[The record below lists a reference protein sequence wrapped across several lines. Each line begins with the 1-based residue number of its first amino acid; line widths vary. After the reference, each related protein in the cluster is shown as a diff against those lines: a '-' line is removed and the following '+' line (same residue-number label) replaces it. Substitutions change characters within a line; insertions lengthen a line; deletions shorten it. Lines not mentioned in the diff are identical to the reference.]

1 MQCFNIKGCF
11 QWFKDTNL
19 KANHN
24 ADFEEYTDA
33 VVVSNG
39 SKILIWKQI
48 TTDFQNMLLDE
59 GCFQWFKDTN
69 LKANHNTIRDK
80 STAAKVVSNGSKIL
94 IWKQITTL
102 LGYSRFWEGCFQW
115 FKDTNLKANHN
126 GAFLI
131 ACNESVVSNGSKI
144 LIWKQITTGYRWTT
158 WFARC
163 FQWFKD
169 TNLKANHNCYG

>member
-94 IWKQITTL
+94 IWKQITT
-102 LGYSRFWEGCFQW
+102 E
-115 FKDTNLKANHN
+115 
-126 GAFLI
+126 I
-131 ACNESVVSNGSKI
+131 AVAPKP
-144 LIWKQITTGYRWTT
+144 
-158 WFARC
+158 
-163 FQWFKD
+163 
-169 TNLKANHNCYG
+169 